1 MTGLGNSPLRDLTDL
16 RPVMFLPD
24 DDLTGE
30 VLVPAFQRASAV
42 DCMMGFFSSAS
53 LAALAPGLATF
64 LNLTEGKL
72 RLVASPILSHDDQDA
87 IERGLADRAAKA
99 EEAFER
105 LVISEDR
112 IARHAI
118 DCLALLLAA
127 GRIEIKIAVMRR
139 GMFHPKVWLFRDRA
153 SAHLAVHGSSNMT
166 ASGIGVNYEQVSVAK
181 SWVDATQAFVAE
193 RFERQFTRL
202 WEDGDEHCV
211 VMEASKALRERIVSA
226 GRPNFAPR
234 ELDLRELYDRAVSA
248 RSTASPVPVRTGF
261 AIPTGL
267 RYEDGPFAHQGA
279 AVAAWLA
286 AGHRGILEMA
296 TGSGKTITSMVAAHA
311 LVETVGPV
319 LIVVAAPYLPLIDQW
334 CGEIEPFG
342 LQPTNLGALQG
353 AAARSAALSKVARRL
368 KHGISRAEA
377 VVVSHD
383 TLCTPEFAE
392 ATRRLGVPLLL
403 IADEAHNL
411 GRASFISNSPD
422 HFGYRLALSATPI
435 RQYDEEGTAALMAFF
450 GDVVFRF
457 TLEEAIGR
465 CLVEYDYWL
474 HATELGEDEMDAWYD
489 LTARIKSNAWRAE
502 NGQPDDYLAKLFRD
516 RRLLLETSGGKLA
529 ALDRALSH
537 LDPRTARHTLVY
549 ASDKAPTQLEEV
561 NALLRR
567 RGFTFHQLTA
577 EETRDRGRTR
587 AIIEGFQSG
596 EIQVLT
602 AKRVL
607 DEGVNIP
614 QIRRAYVLAS
624 TTVGRQWVQRR
635 GRLLRTCSAIGKTSA
650 DIHDFLALPPG
661 LDSRSLDDEA
671 RDLVKSELRRVQEF
685 GALARNA
692 GADGGPL
699 ALTAKLVA
707 AAFG

>member
-1 MTGLGNSPLRDLTDL
+1 MSATAVHPLQELTDL
-16 RPVMFLPD
+16 RPVLFLPD
-24 DDLTGE
+24 DDLAGE

-53 LAALAPGLATF
+53 LGSLAPGLATF

-72 RLVASPILSHDDQDA
+72 RLIASPILSEDDQRA

-99 EEAFER
+99 EEAFEQ
-105 LVISEDR
+105 LMITEDR
-112 IARHAI
+112 IAQHAI
-118 DCLALLLAA
+118 DCLALLLCA
-127 GRIEIKIAVMRR
+127 GRIEIKIALMRR

-153 SAHLAVHGSSNMT
+153 GDHLAVHGSSNMT
-166 ASGIGVNYEQVSVAK
+166 ASGIGMNYEQVSLAK
-181 SWVDATQAFVAE
+181 SWVDTTQSFVAD
-193 RFERQFTRL
+193 RFERQFVRL
-202 WEDGDEHCV
+202 WSDGDEHCI
-211 VMEASKALRERIVSA
+211 VMDASHALRERIVSA
-226 GRPNFAPR
+226 GRADHPPQEI
-234 ELDLRELYDRAVSA
+234 ELRDLYDRAVRA
-248 RSTASPVPVRTGF
+248 RVAETPVPYRAGF
-261 AIPTGL
+261 AIPPDL
-267 RYEDGPFAHQGA
+267 RYQDGPFAHQGA
-279 AVAAWLA
+279 AVAAWLG

-311 LVETVGPV
+311 LVEAVGSV

-334 CGEIEPFG
+334 SGEIEPFG
-342 LQPTNLGALQG
+342 LQPTNLGTLQG

-383 TLCTPEFAE
+383 TLCTPEFLE

-411 GRASFISNSPD
+411 GRAAFIANPPE
-422 HFGYRLALSATPI
+422 HFGYRLALSATPV
-435 RQYDEEGTAALMAFF
+435 RQYDDEGTAALMSFF
-450 GDVVFRF
+450 GDVVFKF

-474 HATELGEDEMDAWYD
+474 HDTELDEEEMDAWYD
-489 LTARIKSNAWRAE
+489 LTARIKSNAWRTE
-502 NGQPDDYLAKLFRD
+502 NGMPDDYLAKLFRD
-516 RRLLLETSGGKLA
+516 RRLLLETSKGKIA
-529 ALDRALSH
+529 ALDRALST
-537 LDPRTARHTLVY
+537 LDPKSVTHTLVY
-549 ASDKAPTQLEEV
+549 GSDKGPSQLEEV

-577 EETRDRGRTR
+577 EETRDRARTR
-587 AIIEGFQSG
+587 AIIAAFQAG

-671 RDLVKSELRRVQEF
+671 RDLIKSELRRVQEF

-692 GADGGPL
+692 GADNGPL